1 MTAVRKVGKDSADA
15 GSRAVSRAGNPCR
28 KRAWLR
34 AGTAVM
40 VLFLAGLGYQIAS
53 SPPAYAEGAAV
64 VFSLPRSQTS
74 PNAYLMFAPSLIASS
89 EAMTQILLSPQAQ
102 QQIREAGG
110 TANVSLALV
119 NLYDQE
125 YPNYGVPLAHLTV
138 SSESAESVRPTFAIA
153 VRLLYH
159 LLAVW
164 QTKMDVKPHNRI
176 SAQIVGDTGL
186 TVQVGSRK
194 RVIAGLAVLT
204 LVAYS
209 ACCGWLDRMGAS
221 KRPAWRGGGLRRP
234 LRVASSRVSAVRI
247 R

>member
-1 MTAVRKVGKDSADA
+1 
-15 GSRAVSRAGNPCR
+15 VSRAGNPCR
-28 KRAWLR
+28 RRRWPRSAAATL
-34 AGTAVM
+34 
-40 VLFLAGLGYQIAS
+40 VLFLAVGVSYQIAI
-53 SPPAYAEGAAV
+53 SPPTYAEGAAV
-64 VFSLPRSQTS
+64 VFSLPKSQTS

-110 TANVSLALV
+110 TANVSLALD
-119 NLYDQE
+119 NLYDLE
-125 YPNYGVPLAHLTV
+125 YPNYGVPLAHLTI

-153 VRLLYH
+153 VRLLYR

-164 QTKMDVKPHNRI
+164 QAKMDVKPHNRI

-186 TVQVGSRK
+186 TVQAGSRK

-221 KRPAWRGGGLRRP
+221 KRPSRRGSGLGGHSASRP
-234 LRVASSRVSAVRI
+234 AGLAPFAFGR
-247 R
+247 